1 SFIDGLG
8 KMIKTTIKE
17 TSAQLSNTG
26 ECSLI
31 LKLEDD
37 SNKTRKR

>member
-1 SFIDGLG
+1 
-8 KMIKTTIKE
+8 
-17 TSAQLSNTG
+17 ARLSNIG

-37 SNKTRKR
+37 SNTKRKK

>member
-1 SFIDGLG
+1 
-8 KMIKTTIKE
+8 
-17 TSAQLSNTG
+17 SASLSNTG

-37 SNKTRKR
+37 SNRKRKK

>member
-1 SFIDGLG
+1 
-8 KMIKTTIKE
+8 MIKTTIKE
-17 TSAQLSNTG
+17 TSARLSNTG

-37 SNKTRKR
+37 SNTKRKK

>member
-1 SFIDGLG
+1 
-8 KMIKTTIKE
+8 MIKTTIKE
-17 TSAQLSNTG
+17 TSASLSNTG

-37 SNKTRKR
+37 SNRKRKK

>member
-1 SFIDGLG
+1 

-17 TSAQLSNTG
+17 TSARLSNTG

-31 LKLEDD
+31 LKLKEI
-37 SNKTRKR
+37 

>member
-1 SFIDGLG
+1 
-8 KMIKTTIKE
+8 M
-17 TSAQLSNTG
+17 G

-37 SNKTRKR
+37 SNTKRKK